1 MNEEEIKEVTLL
13 VTYSVNRNDQNGEH
27 VTIHSD
33 QIFFE
38 GPAAEDYTASDV
50 LNKLI
55 WKVVA
60 ENPEIHSNSISLINY
75 WVW

>member
-1 MNEEEIKEVTLL
+1 MNEEEIKEAVLL
-13 VTYSVNRNDQNGEH
+13 VTYSVNHKDENGEH

-33 QIFFE
+33 QILFE
-38 GPAAEDYTASDV
+38 GPAAEGYTASDV

-75 WVW
+75 WPW